1 MKKNRKVGLLFL
13 SFLKVNGVI
22 EANLSP
28 ISCNCN
34 YHHFQ
39 MKMSFELQVN
49 ALLEKVT
56 FLNNHFKHINKN
68 K

>member
-1 MKKNRKVGLLFL
+1 MNKNRKVGLLFL
-13 SFLKVNGVI
+13 AFLKVNRVI

-34 YHHFQ
+34 YRHFH

-49 ALLEKVT
+49 ASLEKVT
-56 FLNNHFKHINKN
+56 LLNNRLKRINKN
-68 K
+68 

>member
-1 MKKNRKVGLLFL
+1 MA
-13 SFLKVNGVI
+13 FLKVNRVI

-34 YHHFQ
+34 CRHFH

-49 ALLEKVT
+49 ASLEKVT
-56 FLNNHFKHINKN
+56 LLNNHLKRINKN
-68 K
+68 